1 MSGNI
6 FIAIFIVCV
15 TTFGIAMIV
24 VYITKYKRLPIDVW
38 KPGAAWIR
46 ALIYFSFCN
55 IVTAVSGTLEQ
66 ILNQPIFTT
75 AQISN
80 PFWIAYFSFCVIYV
94 FIAYWIL
101 WSRMTLTFNRKY
113 HLGFEIVFGVIWGFS
128 TGGLLLSFY
137 HLWSLTVVPG
147 WANYLL
153 GFASMGLWQYFI
165 QNYFWDIYVSPE
177 HDTPRSIIV
186 KTAVCHIPNVVICLG
201 FLTIWN
207 NYAIYIAIQTFA
219 LLASTIFQKFPA
231 PWAKGHFHAP
241 MVKPGIGSYPR
252 GTGYIGE
259 IDKTTGKLVESNP
272 T

>member
-15 TTFGIAMIV
+15 AIFGIAMIV
-24 VYITKYKRLPIDVW
+24 VYITKYRRLPINDW
-38 KPGAAWIR
+38 KPGAAWTR

-55 IVTAVSGTLEQ
+55 IVTALSGTLEQ
-66 ILNQPIFTT
+66 ILNQPIFTIT
-75 AQISN
+75 QISN
-80 PFWIAYFSFCVIYV
+80 PFWIVYFSFCIIYV
-94 FIAYWIL
+94 FIAYWVL

-113 HLGFEIVFGVIWGFS
+113 HLGSEIVFGVIWGFS

-137 HLWSLTVVPG
+137 HLWSLTGSPG

-186 KTAVCHIPNVVICLG
+186 KTAVCHIPNVAICLG

-241 MVKPGIGSYPR
+241 MVKPGIGGYPR

-259 IDKTTGKLVESNP
+259 IDKTKSKLVESNP